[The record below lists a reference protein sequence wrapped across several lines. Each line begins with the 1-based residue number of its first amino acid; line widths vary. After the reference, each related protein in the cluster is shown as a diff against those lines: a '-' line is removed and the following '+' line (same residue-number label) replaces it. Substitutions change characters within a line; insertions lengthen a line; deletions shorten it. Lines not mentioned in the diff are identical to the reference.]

1 MSATASRISTW
12 RKFNGIFILVYLLYA
27 SRISEYTQPGAILQQ
42 ATEGERMCEDDKTAG
57 RRPLEGVRVL
67 DFSRVLAGPYC
78 TALMA
83 DLGAEVIKVEPPS
96 GDDYRHIGPF
106 RDGESLLFQ
115 SVNRGK
121 KSIVLDLKSEDGAAA
136 ARALAAECDV
146 LVENFRPGV
155 MERFGLG
162 AEKLCAA
169 CPRLV
174 YVSVSGF
181 GQTGPNRMLPAYD
194 IIIQAMSGLM
204 DITGAE
210 DGPPMMVGDAF
221 ADVAGGMFAA
231 FGAMVALFDRE
242 RSGRGRHVDL
252 ALYDSLVSMMPVAA
266 CRALMAGEAPKRT
279 GSKHA
284 LSAPFGTYPAGNGR
298 FTVAV
303 LNDRLFERFAA
314 AIGAPELAEDP
325 RFASDALRRQNEP
338 ALAQQIESWAADR
351 SAQDAVAVLSE
362 ASIPAAALCSVPEA
376 WGSPQSQ
383 ARGLASVVKHHTL
396 GTVTVPEQPVHF
408 SGAPRGGRQSAP
420 ALGADTQDI
429 LQQLRQKK
437 GEAQ

>member
-1 MSATASRISTW
+1 M
-12 RKFNGIFILVYLLYA
+12 F
-27 SRISEYTQPGAILQQ
+27 
-42 ATEGERMCEDDKTAG
+42 EGDKTAG
-57 RRPLEGVRVL
+57 CRPLEGIRVL

-83 DLGAEVIKVEPPS
+83 DLGAEVIKVEPPA

-106 RDGESLLFQ
+106 KDGESLLFQ

-121 KSIVLDLKSEDGAAA
+121 KSIVVDLKSEDGTAA
-136 ARALAAECDV
+136 ARALAETCDV

-194 IIIQAMSGLM
+194 VIIQAMSGLM
-204 DITGAE
+204 DMTGAE
-210 DGPPMMVGDAF
+210 DGPPMMAGDAF

-242 RSGRGRHVDL
+242 RSGRGQHVDL

-266 CRALMAGEAPKRT
+266 CRALMAGETPKRT
-279 GSKHA
+279 GSRHA
-284 LSAPFGTYPAGNGR
+284 LSAPFGTYSAADGS

-303 LNDRLFERFAA
+303 LNDRMFARFAE
-314 AIGAPELAEDP
+314 AIGTPELAEDP
-325 RFASDALRRQNEP
+325 RFVSDALRRQNEP
-338 ALAQQIESWAADR
+338 ALAQHIERWAAAR
-351 SAQDAVAVLSE
+351 SAQNAVAVLSE
-362 ASIPAAALCSVPEA
+362 ARIPAATLCSVPEA
-376 WGSPQSQ
+376 WGSTQAQ
-383 ARGLASVVKHHTL
+383 ARGLASVVEHPIL

-420 ALGADTQDI
+420 ALGAHTQDI
-429 LQQLRQKK
+429 LQQLRQNR
-437 GEAQ
+437 ESPDEH